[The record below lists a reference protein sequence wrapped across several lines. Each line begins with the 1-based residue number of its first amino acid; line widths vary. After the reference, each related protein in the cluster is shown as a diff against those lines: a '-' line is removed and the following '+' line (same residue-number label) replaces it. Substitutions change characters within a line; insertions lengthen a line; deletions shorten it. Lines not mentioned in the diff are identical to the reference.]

1 MHTNAYKS
9 IQMHTNAYKT
19 VSSDQLGQIRANPA
33 LSQPWPQPTGTPQ
46 SQTTST
52 PTGTPQPTGTST
64 STPQS
69 QPTSTPTGTPQSQL
83 TSSPAPL
90 SSADRFPDRFKAA
103 VSAPRA
109 NRPIVSTVTRFGNQ
123 PRGGLVE
130 LRIHGCDPD
139 RAEQQARQRGYQVV
153 QAAADKP
160 HGLREAY
167 LRDAEGYLWVPDR
180 SIAST
185 SS

>member
-1 MHTNAYKS
+1 MSASQYGRSLRGLTVNLIVRNMARMLEFQRLVLEAEIVYEDPDFAVFEGYGAQWMAHADHAYD
-9 IQMHTNAYKT
+9 H
-19 VSSDQLGQIRANPA
+19 NPLEA
-33 LSQPWPQPTGTPQ
+33 L
-46 SQTTST
+46 
-52 PTGTPQPTGTST
+52 
-64 STPQS
+64 
-69 QPTSTPTGTPQSQL
+69 L
-83 TSSPAPL
+83 TL
-90 SSADRFPDRFKAA
+90 
-103 VSAPRA
+103 
-109 NRPIVSTVTRFGNQ
+109 NQ

-153 QAAADKP
+153 QASADKP

-180 SIAST
+180 SIATT

>member
-1 MHTNAYKS
+1 MSASQYGRSLRGLTVNLIVRNMARMLEFQRLVLEAEIVYEDPDFAVFEGYGAQWMAHADHTYD
-9 IQMHTNAYKT
+9 H
-19 VSSDQLGQIRANPA
+19 NP
-33 LSQPWPQPTGTPQ
+33 LEVLQTP
-46 SQTTST
+46 
-52 PTGTPQPTGTST
+52 
-64 STPQS
+64 
-69 QPTSTPTGTPQSQL
+69 
-83 TSSPAPL
+83 
-90 SSADRFPDRFKAA
+90 
-103 VSAPRA
+103 
-109 NRPIVSTVTRFGNQ
+109 NQ

-130 LRIHGCDPD
+130 LRVHGCDPD

-180 SIAST
+180 SIATT

>member
-1 MHTNAYKS
+1 MSASQYGRSLRGLTVNLIVRNMVRMLEFQRLVLEAEIVYENPDFAVFEGYGAQWMAHADHTYD
-9 IQMHTNAYKT
+9 H
-19 VSSDQLGQIRANPA
+19 NPLEA
-33 LSQPWPQPTGTPQ
+33 L
-46 SQTTST
+46 
-52 PTGTPQPTGTST
+52 
-64 STPQS
+64 
-69 QPTSTPTGTPQSQL
+69 L
-83 TSSPAPL
+83 PL
-90 SSADRFPDRFKAA
+90 
-103 VSAPRA
+103 
-109 NRPIVSTVTRFGNQ
+109 NQ

-180 SIAST
+180 SIAT
-185 SS
+185 ASS

>member
-1 MHTNAYKS
+1 MSASQYGRSLRGLTVNLIVRNMARMLEFQRFVLEAEIVYEDPDFAVFEGYGAQWMAHADHAYD
-9 IQMHTNAYKT
+9 H
-19 VSSDQLGQIRANPA
+19 NPLEA
-33 LSQPWPQPTGTPQ
+33 L
-46 SQTTST
+46 
-52 PTGTPQPTGTST
+52 
-64 STPQS
+64 
-69 QPTSTPTGTPQSQL
+69 L
-83 TSSPAPL
+83 TL
-90 SSADRFPDRFKAA
+90 
-103 VSAPRA
+103 
-109 NRPIVSTVTRFGNQ
+109 NQ

-180 SIAST
+180 SMGSK

>member
-1 MHTNAYKS
+1 MKKRPGEPWMSASQYGRSLRGLTVNLIVRNMARMLEFQRLVLEAEIVYEDPDFAVFEGYGAQWMAHADHTYD
-9 IQMHTNAYKT
+9 HHP
-19 VSSDQLGQIRANPA
+19 LEA
-33 LSQPWPQPTGTPQ
+33 L
-46 SQTTST
+46 
-52 PTGTPQPTGTST
+52 
-64 STPQS
+64 
-69 QPTSTPTGTPQSQL
+69 L
-83 TSSPAPL
+83 TL
-90 SSADRFPDRFKAA
+90 
-103 VSAPRA
+103 
-109 NRPIVSTVTRFGNQ
+109 NTLNQ

-180 SIAST
+180 SIASK

>member
-1 MHTNAYKS
+1 MSASQYGRSLRGLTVNLIVRNMARMLEFQRLVLEAEIVYEDPDFAVFEGYGAQWMAHADHTYD
-9 IQMHTNAYKT
+9 H
-19 VSSDQLGQIRANPA
+19 NPLEA
-33 LSQPWPQPTGTPQ
+33 L
-46 SQTTST
+46 
-52 PTGTPQPTGTST
+52 
-64 STPQS
+64 
-69 QPTSTPTGTPQSQL
+69 L
-83 TSSPAPL
+83 TL
-90 SSADRFPDRFKAA
+90 
-103 VSAPRA
+103 
-109 NRPIVSTVTRFGNQ
+109 NQ

-153 QAAADKP
+153 QASADKP

-180 SIAST
+180 SIATT

>member
-1 MHTNAYKS
+1 MKKRPGEPWMSASQYGRSLRGLTVNLIVRNMARMLEFQRLVLEAEIVYEDSDFAVFDGYGAQWMAHADHTYD
-9 IQMHTNAYKT
+9 H
-19 VSSDQLGQIRANPA
+19 NP
-33 LSQPWPQPTGTPQ
+33 LETL
-46 SQTTST
+46 
-52 PTGTPQPTGTST
+52 
-64 STPQS
+64 
-69 QPTSTPTGTPQSQL
+69 L
-83 TSSPAPL
+83 TS
-90 SSADRFPDRFKAA
+90 
-103 VSAPRA
+103 
-109 NRPIVSTVTRFGNQ
+109 NQ

-180 SIAST
+180 SMT
-185 SS
+185 SKSS

>member
-1 MHTNAYKS
+1 MKKRPGEPWMSASQYGRSLRGLTVNLIVRNMARMLEFQRLVLEAEIVYEDPDFAVFEGYGAQWMAHADHTYD
-9 IQMHTNAYKT
+9 H
-19 VSSDQLGQIRANPA
+19 NPLEA
-33 LSQPWPQPTGTPQ
+33 L
-46 SQTTST
+46 
-52 PTGTPQPTGTST
+52 
-64 STPQS
+64 
-69 QPTSTPTGTPQSQL
+69 L
-83 TSSPAPL
+83 TL
-90 SSADRFPDRFKAA
+90 
-103 VSAPRA
+103 
-109 NRPIVSTVTRFGNQ
+109 NQ

>member
-1 MHTNAYKS
+1 MKKRTGEPWMSAGQYGHSLRGLTVNLIVRNMARMLEFQQHVLEANTVYEDPDFAVFEGYGAQWMAHADHTYD
-9 IQMHTNAYKT
+9 H
-19 VSSDQLGQIRANPA
+19 NPV
-33 LSQPWPQPTGTPQ
+33 GTL
-46 SQTTST
+46 
-52 PTGTPQPTGTST
+52 
-64 STPQS
+64 
-69 QPTSTPTGTPQSQL
+69 L
-83 TSSPAPL
+83 TL
-90 SSADRFPDRFKAA
+90 K
-103 VSAPRA
+103 
-109 NRPIVSTVTRFGNQ
+109 Q

-139 RAEQQARQRGYQVV
+139 RAVQQAKQRGYEVV
-153 QAAADKP
+153 QTAADKS